1 MHSLLFPVVAFF
13 SPLSENL
20 DSREAI
26 SLKHP
31 LRCFTPATLSFTFLP
46 PMSNL
51 AGILKQ
57 FACIESFQRDSSYNN
72 NVLFILTPLVYV
84 ILSSITE
91 SKKKKNK

>member
-13 SPLSENL
+13 PPLSENL

-31 LRCFTPATLSFTFLP
+31 LRCFTAATLSFTFLP

-51 AGILKQ
+51 AAILKQ
-57 FACIESFQRDSSYNN
+57 FACIESFQRDSSYHNN

-84 ILSSITE
+84 IFQSQNQ
-91 SKKKKNK
+91 KKK